1 MSDNQDFNTTYRKII
16 GISWLIMISVSI
28 ILSLVSI
35 IFLAKQPWYI
45 LTISY
50 ILGAMTNV
58 FAFNLLK
65 NNIANISADN
75 TSAITG
81 SFTNYAVRLLIYGFV
96 LFISLDNEKLNPY
109 FVALGFLTVRIS
121 IYIYSWLNRKQ

>member
-1 MSDNQDFNTTYRKII
+1 MSDNQDFNNTYRKII
-16 GISWLIMISVSI
+16 GISWGIMISVSI
-28 ILSLVSI
+28 ILIVVSI
-35 IFLAKQPWYI
+35 IFFAKQPWYI

-50 ILGAMTNV
+50 VLGAMTNI

-81 SFTNYAVRLLIYGFV
+81 SFTNYAVRILIYGFV

-109 FVALGFLTVRIS
+109 IVALGFLTVRIA